1 MCRSNKKQ
9 LGAGNVFRSKN
20 KQLGE
25 QEMSADQRKNSWRGA
40 GNVCRSNNKQLVGQE
55 MSINQ
60 RTEIELNF

>member
-1 MCRSNKKQ
+1 
-9 LGAGNVFRSKN
+9 
-20 KQLGE
+20 
-25 QEMSADQRKNSWRGA
+25 MSADQRKNSWRGA